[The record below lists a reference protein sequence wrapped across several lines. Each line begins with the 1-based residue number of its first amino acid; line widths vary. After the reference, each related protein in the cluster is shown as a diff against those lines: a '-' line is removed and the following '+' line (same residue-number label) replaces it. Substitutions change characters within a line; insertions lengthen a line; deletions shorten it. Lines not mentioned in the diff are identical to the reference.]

1 MLVEAAGRLMIP
13 IAIVLASSLIL
24 LIIKIVFGSIKAGI
38 WLVFLAVRTLIF
50 GVFIALFWIARWLGS
65 GLRALWFRLTS

>member
-24 LIIKIVFGSIKAGI
+24 LILDIIFGSIRAALWVVLLALRGI
-38 WLVFLAVRTLIF
+38 LF
-50 GVFIALFWIARWLGS
+50 GVFVILYWVVRL
-65 GLRALWFRLTS
+65 LRNGIRAIWFRLTS

>member
-13 IAIVLASSLIL
+13 VAIVLASSLIL
-24 LIIKIVFGSIKAGI
+24 LIFKIVFGSIKTGL
-38 WLVFLAVRTLIF
+38 WLVLLAVRTLIF
-50 GVFIALFWIARWLGS
+50 GVFIVLFWIVRWLGN